1 MWRSVLRNVEYGLEL
16 RGVPRAERRRIAEE
30 HLRLV
35 GLERFADFFPKD
47 LSGGMRKRVQ
57 IAAVFANSPEV
68 LLMDEPFGSLDYV
81 TKVTLQ
87 QELLRIWTQERKKT
101 LFVTPRHRGGDLSG
115 GPHLRPARR
124 SDREGDPGPFRPPT
138 HGGNAHRPP
147 VQGDSR
153 GALGRAGGGSG
164 GRAERR
170 VMSAGASETPA
181 RPSRWRRPPW
191 RQLLP
196 NHWQILGLVCL
207 IAAYEAFAWWVLS
220 DNPRRADR
228 MFPRIEYVAT
238 VSFPEFAT
246 YYGFDE
252 GLLGYRQNVG
262 QALMV
267 LFENAL
273 VTIRRLVIGLV
284 AGIGLGIG
292 VGLLVGMSR
301 WARDVVLPPVL
312 LLRTIPIL
320 ALIPLFMFWFGA
332 REVGILIF
340 VSFAVFSMMIV
351 NTLEAIRNVP
361 PIYQDYARC
370 MGATRRQIYRTVIV
384 PAILPSLNG
393 GIRVILGLSFAIVLA
408 GELLAT
414 DSGLGWLMILSERF
428 FMIGRIVVIVV
439 IFVILSLIL
448 NGLYLAAS
456 RYVNRWVP

>member
-1 MWRSVLRNVEYGLEL
+1 MSV
-16 RGVPRAERRRIAEE
+16 
-30 HLRLV
+30 
-35 GLERFADFFPKD
+35 
-47 LSGGMRKRVQ
+47 
-57 IAAVFANSPEV
+57 AA
-68 LLMDEPFGSLDYV
+68 G
-81 TKVTLQ
+81 
-87 QELLRIWTQERKKT
+87 
-101 LFVTPRHRGGDLSG
+101 
-115 GPHLRPARR
+115 
-124 SDREGDPGPFRPPT
+124 
-138 HGGNAHRPP
+138 
-147 VQGDSR
+147 
-153 GALGRAGGGSG
+153 
-164 GRAERR
+164 
-170 VMSAGASETPA
+170 ETPA
-181 RPSRWRRPPW
+181 RPSRWRKL

-207 IAAYEAFAWWVLS
+207 IVAYEAFAWWVFT

-262 QALMV
+262 QALAV

-273 VTIRRLVIGLV
+273 VTLRRLVIGLV

-332 REVGILIF
+332 REIGILIF

>member
-1 MWRSVLRNVEYGLEL
+1 
-16 RGVPRAERRRIAEE
+16 
-30 HLRLV
+30 
-35 GLERFADFFPKD
+35 
-47 LSGGMRKRVQ
+47 MR
-57 IAAVFANSPEV
+57 
-68 LLMDEPFGSLDYV
+68 
-81 TKVTLQ
+81 
-87 QELLRIWTQERKKT
+87 
-101 LFVTPRHRGGDLSG
+101 
-115 GPHLRPARR
+115 
-124 SDREGDPGPFRPPT
+124 
-138 HGGNAHRPP
+138 
-147 VQGDSR
+147 
-153 GALGRAGGGSG
+153 
-164 GRAERR
+164 
-170 VMSAGASETPA
+170 ASETPA
-181 RPSRWRRPPW
+181 RPSRWRRW

>member
-1 MWRSVLRNVEYGLEL
+1 
-16 RGVPRAERRRIAEE
+16 
-30 HLRLV
+30 
-35 GLERFADFFPKD
+35 
-47 LSGGMRKRVQ
+47 
-57 IAAVFANSPEV
+57 
-68 LLMDEPFGSLDYV
+68 
-81 TKVTLQ
+81 
-87 QELLRIWTQERKKT
+87 
-101 LFVTPRHRGGDLSG
+101 
-115 GPHLRPARR
+115 
-124 SDREGDPGPFRPPT
+124 
-138 HGGNAHRPP
+138 
-147 VQGDSR
+147 
-153 GALGRAGGGSG
+153 
-164 GRAERR
+164 
-170 VMSAGASETPA
+170 MSISASEMPA
-181 RPSRWRRPPW
+181 RPSRWRKW

-207 IAAYEAFAWWVLS
+207 IVAYEAFAWWVFT

-262 QALMV
+262 QALAV

-332 REVGILIF
+332 REIGILIF